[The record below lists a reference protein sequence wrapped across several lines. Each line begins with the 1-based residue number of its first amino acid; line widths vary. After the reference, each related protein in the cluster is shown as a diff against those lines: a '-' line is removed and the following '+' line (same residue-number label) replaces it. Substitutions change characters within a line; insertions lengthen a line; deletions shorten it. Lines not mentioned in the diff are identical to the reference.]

1 MSYQVR
7 IISIHVPEALAGVPL
22 PVEIVSANGAV
33 RRTVLILG
41 EGAARAIDVQGP
53 GDYVVRAELPSG
65 RWLSD
70 SASATAD
77 ASAVGE
83 PGDEAAAV
91 LDFNAAETSL
101 DELLAPAVA
110 AQTVAKNI
118 PPRVSAAAP
127 PHAGASAGFEAL
139 AAPAPP
145 AGLEFGLFGSW
156 VDIVGSE
163 GAPAQRAVAVKWHR
177 PWTEFAL
184 PGNLRLPEDL
194 GWSTESTQWRPALV
208 RVTNLGEAAL
218 VVTPPSYAASSLT
231 LLPDPETGLDPQA
244 PPLLAVWDSGHK
256 TADALFA
263 YVQRGA
269 LDLAREAAPAL
280 IEQAESLLSDKGAN
294 PIHATIAAYTLLTI
308 GDTAHGS
315 WMADLAGLFP
325 FLPDGAI
332 IYGWHLIHAG
342 QAEQAP
348 AQFQAA
354 LSRGLPI
361 YSAGVRLLRDG
372 LNFVA
377 GIRRND
383 AQLRA
388 NAELA
393 YQIAAAANFDSELTC
408 LRLGEGG
415 LMIVNKNS

>member
-1 MSYQVR
+1 M
-7 IISIHVPEALAGVPL
+7 
-22 PVEIVSANGAV
+22 
-33 RRTVLILG
+33 
-41 EGAARAIDVQGP
+41 
-53 GDYVVRAELPSG
+53 
-65 RWLSD
+65 
-70 SASATAD
+70 
-77 ASAVGE
+77 
-83 PGDEAAAV
+83 
-91 LDFNAAETSL
+91 
-101 DELLAPAVA
+101 
-110 AQTVAKNI
+110 
-118 PPRVSAAAP
+118 
-127 PHAGASAGFEAL
+127 

-156 VDIVGSE
+156 VDVAGCRQSAGTAGGGNRVAHAMDGVCAAGQLASAE
-163 GAPAQRAVAVKWHR
+163 G
-177 PWTEFAL
+177 
-184 PGNLRLPEDL
+184 L
-194 GWSTESTQWRPALV
+194 GWSADTTQWRPALV
-208 RVTNLGEAAL
+208 RVTDLSERAL
-218 VVTPPSYAASSLT
+218 VVTPPAYAASSLT

-244 PPLLAVWDSGHK
+244 PPLLAVWESGHK

-280 IEQAESLLSDKGAN
+280 IEQAESLLVDKGAN

-315 WMADLAGLFP
+315 WMANLASLFP

-332 IYGWHLIHAG
+332 IYGWHLIHTG

-348 AQFQAA
+348 AQFHAA

-361 YSAGVRLLRDG
+361 YTAGVRLLRDG

-377 GIRRND
+377 GIHRDD

-388 NAELA
+388 DADLA
-393 YQIAAAANFDSELTC
+393 YQIAAAANLDSELTC

-415 LMIVNKNS
+415 LIVSE

>member
-1 MSYQVR
+1 MSYQVW
-7 IISIHVPEALAGVPL
+7 ITSIHVPEALVGVPQ
-22 PVEIVSANGAV
+22 PVEIVGPNGAV
-33 RRTVLILG
+33 RRTVLILS
-41 EGAARAIDVQGP
+41 EGTARALDVKDP

-70 SASATAD
+70 TTTATPDAD
-77 ASAVGE
+77 AAGE
-83 PGDEAAAV
+83 PGDGSSAV
-91 LDFNAAETSL
+91 LDFDTAETRL

-110 AQTVAKNI
+110 AQTVAKSI
-118 PPRVSAAAP
+118 PPRLSAGAP
-127 PHAGASAGFEAL
+127 PSTGASAGFEAM

-156 VDIVGSE
+156 VDVAGTT
-163 GAPAQRAVAVKWHR
+163 ARPARRVVAVEWR
-177 PWTEFAL
+177 TPWTEFAL
-184 PGNLRLPEDL
+184 PGNLRLPEGL
-194 GWSTESTQWRPALV
+194 GWADDSTQWRPALV
-208 RVTNLGEAAL
+208 RVTNVGEAAL
-218 VVTPPSYAASSLT
+218 VVTPPSYASSSLT

-280 IEQAESLLSDKGAN
+280 IDQAESLLMDKGAN

-308 GDTAHGS
+308 GDTTHGS
-315 WMADLAGLFP
+315 WMANLAGLFP

-348 AQFQAA
+348 AQFHAA

-377 GIRRND
+377 GIHGD
-383 AQLRA
+383 DVQLRA
-388 NAELA
+388 DADLA

-415 LMIVNKNS
+415 LLIAE